1 MDTGQQTNSGYIN
14 YLNKC
19 QSLVDV
25 LDKLSQCLPS
35 HWADEA
41 KNFQDTDTNL
51 MIHFAKSWVCWK
63 QHLPQLPLSSPSV
76 PAPE

>member
-14 YLNKC
+14 YLNKR
-19 QSLVDV
+19 QSVVDV
-25 LDKLSQCLPS
+25 LDKLPRRLPS

-41 KNFQDTDTNL
+41 KNFQDTDK
-51 MIHFAKSWVCWK
+51 FDDSFCWK
-63 QHLPQLPLSSPSV
+63 QHLPQLPSSSSSV